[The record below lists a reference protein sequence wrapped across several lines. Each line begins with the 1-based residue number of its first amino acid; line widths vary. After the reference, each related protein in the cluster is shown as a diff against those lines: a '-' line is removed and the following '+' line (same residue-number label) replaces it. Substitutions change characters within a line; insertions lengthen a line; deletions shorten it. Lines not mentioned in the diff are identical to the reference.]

1 MIGIYVQRGRMIHS
15 CIFHRLQTTAP
26 GTKNLC
32 HQDNFSCFLFI
43 KNVNAC
49 VCVLLLCFCF
59 FTFYV
64 HIHTSSCI
72 IFV

>member
-1 MIGIYVQRGRMIHS
+1 MIHS

-49 VCVLLLCFCF
+49 VCVFS
-59 FTFYV
+59 FYV
-64 HIHTSSCI
+64 SVFLHSMYVYTPQVALFLYEKSSI
-72 IFV
+72 LR

>member
-1 MIGIYVQRGRMIHS
+1 MIHS

-32 HQDNFSCFLFI
+32 HQDNFSCFSFI

-49 VCVLLLCFCF
+49 VCSPFMFLF
-59 FTFYV
+59 FLHSMNILYIYTPQVALFLYEK
-64 HIHTSSCI
+64 SSI
-72 IFV
+72 LR